1 MVVTISK
8 KPLLLKP
15 IIRFFTLDSRAF
27 LRYISNYKGE
37 RGVSMAYRVNP
48 LKKKPVLPVKMI
60 RGKVSGKFGHILTEI
75 TKLRRMILDE
85 LKIDLLHSFIFSG
98 N

>member
-8 KPLLLKP
+8 KTILLKQ

-27 LRYISNYKGE
+27 LRYITNFKGE
-37 RGVSMAYRVNP
+37 RDVSMAYRTNH
-48 LKKKPVLPVKMI
+48 LKKKPVLPMKMI
-60 RGKVSGKFGHILTEI
+60 RGRVSGKFGHILTEI
-75 TKLRRMILDE
+75 TKLRRMILE
-85 LKIDLLHSFIFSG
+85 VLKIDFLHSFIFSG